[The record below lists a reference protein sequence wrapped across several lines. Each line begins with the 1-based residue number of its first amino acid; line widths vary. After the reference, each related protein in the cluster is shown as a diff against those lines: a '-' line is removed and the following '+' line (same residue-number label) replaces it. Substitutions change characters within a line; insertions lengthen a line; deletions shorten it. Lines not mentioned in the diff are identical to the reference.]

1 MNRAPEGGAPPGSR
15 VELRHIGLALGI
27 GVFTLLRLL
36 PAPAGMAPEAWAVAA
51 LVVLMAIFWFTE
63 ALPIAATAMLPFVL
77 LPLLGIASTREVA
90 GEYYSPIIFLVL
102 GGAIVAVAV
111 EKYGLHRRIALGLA
125 RRSPASLAGV
135 LAAFM
140 GATALI
146 STLISNT
153 ATTLIMMPVALALL
167 AALPGVVGEEAE
179 RRFAPVLILGVAY
192 AANIG
197 GLATLVASPTNAIAA
212 GIIERS
218 VGLKITFLD
227 WALFGVPLAIVSL
240 PVAMAGLMLV
250 GRVANARLD
259 PRPLLDAIGRPG
271 PLSEAQ
277 RRLIPLMGL
286 LLFGWL
292 VLPFLKAPLG
302 LEAVDDAM
310 VAIVVALLL
319 FLVPAGR
326 GERPLLEW
334 SDTKRVPWD
343 VLLLFGGGLALATFI
358 ADSGLADWLGTQLSA
373 FAQLPTW
380 ALAMMAV
387 AIMLLVTEF
396 ASNVATASA
405 FMPVVA
411 AVAMETGVDP
421 LPLVMAAALAPTWGF
436 MMPAG
441 TGPNAIAFSTGR
453 VPIRQMIGTGF
464 LLDLAGIPLIVG
476 TCFVVA
482 ALIG

>member
-1 MNRAPEGGAPPGSR
+1 VNHNPDGRQAARSGWQ
-15 VELRHIGLALGI
+15 LRHIGLLLG
-27 GVFTLLRLL
+27 VLAFAVLRLL
-36 PAPAGMAPEAWAVAA
+36 PPPAGMPPEAWAVAA
-51 LVVLMAIFWFTE
+51 LVILMAIFWFTE
-63 ALPIAATAMLPFVL
+63 ALPIAATAMLPFVV

-90 GEYYSPIIFLVL
+90 SQYYSPIIFLVL

-125 RRSPASLAGV
+125 ARSPASLAGV

-140 GATALI
+140 AATALI

-153 ATTLIMMPVALALL
+153 ATTLIMMPVAIALL
-167 AALPGVVGEEAE
+167 AALPGVVGEDAE

-218 VGLKITFLD
+218 LGLRITFLD

-240 PVAMAGLMLV
+240 PIAIGALMMV
-250 GRVANARLD
+250 GRVANAPLD

-271 PLSEAQ
+271 PLTGPQ
-277 RRLIPLMGL
+277 RRLIPLLGL

-310 VAIVVALLL
+310 VAIIVALLL
-319 FLVPAGR
+319 FIVPAGR
-326 GERPLLEW
+326 GEGPILAW

-358 ADSGLADWLGTQLSA
+358 ADSGLADWLGTQLSG
-373 FAQLPTW
+373 FAQLPPW
-380 ALAMMAV
+380 ALAMIAV

-411 AVAMETGVDP
+411 AVAMETGVNP
-421 LPLVMAAALAPTWGF
+421 LPLMMAAALAPTWGF

-476 TCFVVA
+476 TCFIVA